1 MISGD
6 KYRVR
11 DRLATAD
18 MRLSVQVDVTAA
30 NGCYAVQLPPPHHA
44 LGSVVHGAC
53 RAKIDRV
60 HAQRIV
66 GIASDGDQAFLSKLG
81 FERLWVR
88 VSLAHLRAISS
99 A

>member
-30 NGCYAVQLPPPHHA
+30 NGCYAVQLPPPPTPLAAWSMEPVELRLTECMLNELSA
-44 LGSVVHGAC
+44 LQVMEIRHS
-53 RAKIDRV
+53 
-60 HAQRIV
+60 
-66 GIASDGDQAFLSKLG
+66 
-81 FERLWVR
+81 
-88 VSLAHLRAISS
+88 
-99 A
+99 

>member
-30 NGCYAVQLPPPHHA
+30 NGCYAVQLPPPP
-44 LGSVVHGAC
+44 
-53 RAKIDRV
+53 RPW
-60 HAQRIV
+60 QR
-66 GIASDGDQAFLSKLG
+66 GP
-81 FERLWVR
+81 W
-88 VSLAHLRAISS
+88 SL
-99 A
+99 